1 VSHKLTDTF
10 NRHQQAFS
18 MNTPDT
24 HTETVTRT
32 ETVTETVTTAAC
44 PVCEQRVDSA
54 ELVSVEIGAADDAT
68 GCCRYCAEAL
78 FGFEGEPDGADTT
91 SDTSIDTSGLYMP
104 HEVAAARVGTL
115 LGRLSAHRQELVSLV
130 VGLAT
135 TAVVGLVGMEVATE
149 ASAQLASQDVTQ
161 VGAPLELM
169 GPVFTT
175 VLIAAVIWLVGKMM
189 VAGPRP

>member
-1 VSHKLTDTF
+1 
-10 NRHQQAFS
+10 
-18 MNTPDT
+18 MNKPDT

-54 ELVSVEIGAADDAT
+54 ELVSVEIGGADNAT
-68 GCCRYCAEAL
+68 GCCRYCAQAL

-91 SDTSIDTSGLYMP
+91 DTTRDERLERRGEAIIN
-104 HEVAAARVGTL
+104 AAQMGGAWLREYG
-115 LGRLSAHRQELVSLV
+115 VSLT

-135 TAVVGLVGMEVATE
+135 TAVVGLVGLEVATE
-149 ASAQLASQDVTQ
+149 ASAQMASQDVTQ

-169 GPVFTT
+169 GPVVTT